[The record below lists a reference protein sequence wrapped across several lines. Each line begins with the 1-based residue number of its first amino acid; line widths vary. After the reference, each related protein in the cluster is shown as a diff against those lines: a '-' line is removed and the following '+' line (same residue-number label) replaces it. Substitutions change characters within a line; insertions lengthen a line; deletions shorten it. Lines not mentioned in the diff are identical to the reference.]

1 MLLDFGPLTQRE
13 LKAKRR
19 VCFVSPAYYSNTVGG
34 AEIRLYAM
42 AMGLAGLGCYEVSYV
57 TPNVTQSHRSG
68 RIHVVRIPNDGGDT
82 QCRFEEFVNTMDSV
96 LPDVLIQT
104 GRKQF
109 TCYSARYCSLRN
121 IPFVFGVSSDIDCRR
136 YRELPRFFGEFAP
149 KRMLNPR
156 QLARAFAM
164 DRRTL
169 SAMKSAAL
177 IMAQTSVQRDKLR
190 CLYGGDIALF
200 RNLHEVPSM
209 DDLEK
214 DEPPMVLWLAS
225 MKSVKRPDLFLEICR
240 KLQAQGLQV
249 IMAGRMNEERFREEV
264 EELARCGCMT
274 YIERV
279 TFEES
284 NELIARASVFV
295 LTSRHEG
302 LPNTL
307 IQAWLRKTPTVSLG
321 VDPDG
326 MITRNGLGTHVS
338 TVEQAVEAI
347 LSLVK
352 DKAMRERTADNA
364 REFAI
369 ENFGMASQ
377 ARALREIV
385 DRALDAG

>member
-1 MLLDFGPLTQRE
+1 VLPGLIPLTQKE
-13 LKAKRR
+13 VNGKRS

-34 AEIRLYAM
+34 AEIRLHAM
-42 AMGLAGLGCYEVSYV
+42 AKGLADLGCYEVSYL

-68 RIHVVRIPNDGGDT
+68 RIRVIRIPNDGEGT
-82 QCRFEEFVNTMDSV
+82 TCRFVEFVNAMDLVS
-96 LPDVLIQT
+96 PDVLIQT

-136 YRELPRFFGEFAP
+136 YREFPRFFGEFAP
-149 KRMLNPR
+149 TRMLNPR
-156 QLARAFAM
+156 QLAGAFTM

-169 SAMKSAAL
+169 SAMRTAAL
-177 IMAQTSVQRDKLR
+177 VMAQTSAQRDKLR
-190 CLYGGDIALF
+190 RWFGDSIALF

-209 DDLEK
+209 DDINK
-214 DEPPMVLWLAS
+214 DQPPTILWLAS
-225 MKSVKRPDLFLEICR
+225 MKSVKRPRLFLEICR
-240 KLQAQGLQV
+240 KLQGHGLRV
-249 IMAGRMNEERFREEV
+249 IMAGRMNEERFRGEV
-264 EELARCGCMT
+264 EELARSGCMT

-284 NELIARASVFV
+284 NELIAGASVFV

-307 IQAWLRKTPTVSLG
+307 IQAWLRQTPTVSLG

-326 MITRNGLGTHVS
+326 MITRNGLGAHVS

-352 DKAMRERTADNA
+352 DEAMRKRIAANA
-364 REFAI
+364 REFAV

-377 ARALREIV
+377 ARALKTIV
-385 DRALDAG
+385 DRALNAG